1 MMNYSF
7 ISYIYLF
14 ILLFVYYFIT
24 SVMSNKNVQS
34 NQIKNFDLIKP

>member
-24 SVMSNKNVQS
+24 SVMSNENVQS